1 MSLASSLT
9 LICNN
14 QFLKVLYTGID
25 FQYEVSIQ
33 INKKTYKQTCKQK
46 TKYQKIKRKSCCY
59 GDTLFV
65 LPSVERKPDGCT
77 LRSAYLINAVHK
89 YKSNKTQKKYDI
101 PWKEMDKKFA
111 CYISSRFF
119 CSFSVCVW
127 VDVGIWALWWS
138 SNCFHC
144 RLSCEEQK

>member
-46 TKYQKIKRKSCCY
+46 TKYQKIKRKRRCY
-59 GDTLFV
+59 GDTLYV
-65 LPSVERKPDGCT
+65 LPSVERKSDGCT

-101 PWKEMDKKFA
+101 P
-111 CYISSRFF
+111 
-119 CSFSVCVW
+119 
-127 VDVGIWALWWS
+127 
-138 SNCFHC
+138 
-144 RLSCEEQK
+144 

>member
-46 TKYQKIKRKSCCY
+46 TKYQKIKRKRRY

-65 LPSVERKPDGCT
+65 LPSVERKSDGCT

-89 YKSNKTQKKYDI
+89 YKSYKTQEKYDI
-101 PWKEMDKKFA
+101 P
-111 CYISSRFF
+111 
-119 CSFSVCVW
+119 
-127 VDVGIWALWWS
+127 
-138 SNCFHC
+138 
-144 RLSCEEQK
+144 